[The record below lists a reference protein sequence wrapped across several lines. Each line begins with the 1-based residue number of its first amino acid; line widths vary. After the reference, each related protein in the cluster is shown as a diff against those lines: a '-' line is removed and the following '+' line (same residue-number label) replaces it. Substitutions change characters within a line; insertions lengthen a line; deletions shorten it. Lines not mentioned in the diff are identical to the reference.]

1 MKFIINTTNLQSGGA
16 LQVASSLLN
25 EWNKHCAQHEFHVC
39 LSPQMDNICKD
50 SKFNEHIH
58 FYSFNQHSSKGLIH
72 LLRKRQQLH
81 QIESRIQADAVLTVF
96 GPGIWK
102 SKAPQLAGFANGYY
116 LFDDSDYIKAKLASD
131 VWKKIYY
138 YGRRWLLLQQ
148 LKKEAQYFWVETQK
162 AQKRLSAAINVPS
175 SKIQVIGNCA
185 SINTSTTSSQKS
197 NSNKPF
203 RLLYL
208 SAYYEHKNFKLIP
221 KVIAVLQ
228 QRGIDCQFCLS
239 LPDADF
245 NRIFGRNNYEQYVQ
259 NLGPIGAS
267 AISAAYANAD
277 AVFMP
282 SLLETFS
289 ANYPEAMHMNKPL
302 LCSDLD
308 FARAICGNAAI
319 YFNPFDATDAA
330 DTICKLM
337 QDKALQTKLIAAG
350 QQLVSQM
357 ETPRSRAEKLVQQL
371 INIATSPVKT
381 NTSCVA

>member
-25 EWNKHCAQHEFHVC
+25 EWNKHCVQHEFHVC
-39 LSPQMDNICKD
+39 LSPQLADICKEI
-50 SKFNEHIH
+50 KFNPHISLYP
-58 FYSFNQHSSKGLIH
+58 FKQNSIKGLIH
-72 LLRKRQQLH
+72 LLGNRQQMN

-102 SKAPQLAGFANGYY
+102 SKAPQLVGFANGYY

-131 VWKKIYY
+131 VWNRIHY
-138 YGRRWLLLQQ
+138 YGRRWLMLRQ
-148 LKKEAQYFWVETQK
+148 LKKEAEYFWVETPK
-162 AQKRLSAAINVPS
+162 AQERLSAAINVPS
-175 SKIQVIGNCA
+175 SNIKIIGNCA
-185 SINTSTTSSQKS
+185 SINASTTSSQQN
-197 NSNKPF
+197 NSNKTF

-208 SAYYEHKNFKLIP
+208 SAYYEHKNFALIP
-221 KVIAVLQ
+221 KVIAVLR

-245 NRIFGRNNYEQYVQ
+245 EQIFGHNKPTKYVH

-289 ANYPEAMHMNKPL
+289 ANYPEAMLMNKPL

-308 FARAICGNAAI
+308 FARTICGNAAI
-319 YFNPFDATDAA
+319 YFNPFDADDVA
-330 DTICKLM
+330 DKICKLM
-337 QDKALQTKLIAAG
+337 QDKALQEQLITAG
-350 QQLVSQM
+350 QQIVSEM
-357 ETPRSRAEKLVQQL
+357 ETPKSRAEKLVQQL
-371 INIATSPVKT
+371 IHIATPPVKT

>member
-16 LQVASSLLN
+16 LQVACSLLN
-25 EWNKHCAQHEFHVC
+25 EWNKHYAQHEFHVC
-39 LSPQMDNICKD
+39 LSPQLAQASSSISYNK
-50 SKFNEHIH
+50 HIKVH
-58 FYSFNQHSSKGLIH
+58 KLTKQSTNR
-72 LLRKRQQLH
+72 LLQRWLHRKQLR
-81 QIESRIQADAVLTVF
+81 QIEANTKPDAVLTIF
-96 GPGIWK
+96 GPALWK
-102 SKAPQLAGFANGYY
+102 PKAPHLVGFANGYY
-116 LFDDSDYIKAKLASD
+116 LFNEVQFIQDKLRGNILKRIVYDS
-131 VWKKIYY
+131 
-138 YGRRWLLLQQ
+138 RRWFILQQ
-148 LKKEAQYFWVETQK
+148 LKKEAQHYWVETQK
-162 AQKRLSAAINVPS
+162 AQERLSSTIKVPI

-185 SINTSTTSSQKS
+185 SINDNPTSSEQK
-197 NSNKPF
+197 NSNKTF

-208 SAYYEHKNFKLIP
+208 SAYYEHKNFALIP

-245 NRIFGRNNYEQYVQ
+245 NRIFGHNTHTRYVH

-267 AISAAYANAD
+267 AISAAYANTD

-282 SLLETFS
+282 SFLETFS

-330 DTICKLM
+330 DKICKLIE
-337 QDKALQTKLIAAG
+337 DKALQAKLIAAA
-350 QQLVSQM
+350 QQIVSQM
-357 ETPRSRAEKLVQQL
+357 ETPRSRAEKILQQLVQMT
-371 INIATSPVKT
+371 NKKGKT
-381 NTSCVA
+381 CVA